1 MTTITNMI
9 DLHLHLDGAISIE
22 SAREL
27 AEMQNIE
34 IPDDDEQL
42 LKLMRVDS
50 NCKSL
55 TEFLTKFAFPNSL
68 MQTPVGIETAAYNLC
83 EELRKQGLIYA
94 EIRFAPQLSCA
105 KGMTQEEAVQAA
117 LRGIKRSPMR
127 ANLILSCMRGMQT
140 PEHVARNRET
150 VRLAHAYKDAGVCST
165 DLAGD
170 EATYPTAG
178 FKELFDYARELNL
191 KYEIHAGEAAGA
203 FSVRDAIQL
212 GAYRI
217 GHGVH
222 SVEDPDLM
230 RELAQRQ
237 MILLVCPTSNVQTCA
252 VPSLA
257 DLPVRSFLDA
267 GVSFTIS
274 TDNTSVEGTDLKTE
288 WLKVIKTFHLT
299 QQEVH
304 QLMLNAVKAAFCN
317 EELREQL
324 KSEIDEAYNENL

>member
-1 MTTITNMI
+1 MTTITKMI
-9 DLHLHLDGAISIE
+9 DLHLHLDGAISVE

-27 AEMQNIE
+27 AKLQNIA
-34 IPDDDEQL
+34 IPESDEEL
-42 LKLMRVDS
+42 LKLMRVGSD
-50 NCKSL
+50 CKSL

-127 ANLILSCMRGMQT
+127 ANLILSCMRGKQT
-140 PEHVARNRET
+140 PEHLARNRET

-191 KYEIHAGEAAGA
+191 KFEIHAGEAAGA

-212 GAYRI
+212 GADRI

-237 MILLVCPTSNVQTCA
+237 LILLVCPTSNVQTCA
-252 VPSLA
+252 VPSLS
-257 DLPVRSFLDA
+257 DLPIRTFLDA
-267 GVSFTIS
+267 GVLYTIS

-288 WLKVIKTFHLT
+288 WQKVIETFNLT
-299 QQEVH
+299 RPEIRK
-304 QLMLNAVKAAFCN
+304 LMLNAVKAAFCSEQMR
-317 EELREQL
+317 EELRA
-324 KSEIDEAYNENL
+324 EIEEAYNEDL